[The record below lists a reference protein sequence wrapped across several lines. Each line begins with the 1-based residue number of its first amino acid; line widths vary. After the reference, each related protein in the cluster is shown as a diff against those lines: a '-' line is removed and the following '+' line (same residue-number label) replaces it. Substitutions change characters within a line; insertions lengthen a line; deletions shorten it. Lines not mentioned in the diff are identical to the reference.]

1 MHEQMLLGVA
11 GIVALGIGAQWL
23 AWRLKLPAILLLL
36 ICGIFAGPVSGLLN
50 PDGLFGE
57 LLFPLVSVSV
67 AVILFEG
74 GLNLRFRELRGV
86 GGVVVRLATL
96 GVLITWVLAST
107 AAWLLLSMSPS
118 TALLL
123 GAVLV
128 VSGPTV
134 IMPLLRQVR
143 PAGQVGSIVK
153 WEGIINDPLGA
164 ILAVIVFELILAG
177 GSQAGTAQAILSMA
191 AALLFGSVIGVA
203 GAVIMMLLLRK
214 YLIPDFLQNPVA
226 LMVVVLCYAT
236 ADMLQSEAGLLAVT
250 VMGLVLANQKYVSV
264 KHISDFKED
273 LRVILISSLFII
285 LAARLPIADGRMGSI
300 HGWIFVAVLIL
311 LVRPLSVL
319 ASTAKSSLKRADRIF
334 LGWMAPRGIV
344 AAAIA
349 SVFAIRLGEHG
360 IPGSEQLVPV
370 TFQVIIGTVAVYG
383 LTALPLARRLKVA
396 EPNPQG
402 VLLVGAHSWAREIA
416 QKLLEENYKVALIDT
431 NWNHVTAAR
440 SMGLT
445 AHLGN
450 VLSEKLLHEMQLNG
464 IGKLLAVT
472 PNDNVN
478 SLAALHFVH
487 LFSRASVYQLAPD
500 RAGPDDARP
509 KDLRG
514 RYLFA
519 ADANHSTISKRFAD
533 GAVIKKHSVTEEF
546 NLDGLH
552 KLYGENALPLFI
564 IDESG
569 ALNVCVAGDEP
580 SVRVGDH
587 LISLVTPT
595 EGQA

>member
-1 MHEQMLLGVA
+1 MHEQMLLGLA

-23 AWRLKLPAILLLL
+23 GWRLKLPAILLLL
-36 ICGIFAGPVSGLLN
+36 ICGIVAGPVTGLLD
-50 PDGLFGE
+50 PDKLFGE

-67 AVILFEG
+67 AIILFEG
-74 GLNLRFRELRGV
+74 GLNLRFRELKGV

-96 GVLITWVLAST
+96 GVLVTWALASA
-107 AAWLLLSMSPS
+107 AAWLLLSMSLS
-118 TALLL
+118 AALLL

-177 GSQAGTAQAILSMA
+177 GSQAGSSQAILTMA
-191 AALLFGSVIGVA
+191 AALGYGCLIGVA
-203 GAVIMMLLLRK
+203 GAVIMMVLLRR
-214 YLIPDFLQNPVA
+214 YLIPDFLQNPAA
-226 LMVVVLCYAT
+226 LMLVVLCYAT
-236 ADMLQSEAGLLAVT
+236 ADVLQSEAGLLAVT
-250 VMGLVLANQKYVSV
+250 VMGLVLANQKYVSI

-285 LAARLPIADGRMGSI
+285 LAARLSFADGQMGSI
-300 HGWIFVAVLIL
+300 TGWIFVAVLIL

-319 ASTAKSSLKRADRIF
+319 VSTAKSSLKRADRIF

-349 SVFAIRLGEHG
+349 SVFALRLTEQGV
-360 IPGSEQLVPV
+360 PGSELLVPV

-416 QKLLEENYKVALIDT
+416 IRLVEEGYKVLLIDT
-431 NWNHVTAAR
+431 NWNHVTKAR

-450 VLSEKLLHEMQLNG
+450 VLSENMLHEMQLNG

-487 LFSRASVYQLAPD
+487 LFSRAAVYQLAPGQ
-500 RAGPDDARP
+500 AGTDDAHP

-514 RYLFA
+514 RHLFA
-519 ADANHSTISKRFAD
+519 ADADHATIDKRFAD

-546 NLDGLH
+546 NLDGLR
-552 KLYGENALPLFI
+552 KLYGEDALPLFV

-569 ALNVCVAGDEP
+569 ALKVCVAGDKP
-580 SVRVGDH
+580 SLRVGDR
-587 LISLVTPT
+587 LISLVTPAK
-595 EGQA
+595 GQV

>member
-1 MHEQMLLGVA
+1 MHEQMLLGLA

-36 ICGIFAGPVSGLLN
+36 IGGIFAGPVSGLLN
-50 PDGLFGE
+50 PDKLFGE

-67 AVILFEG
+67 AIILFEG
-74 GLNLRFRELRGV
+74 GLNLRFRELKGV
-86 GGVVVRLATL
+86 GGVVVRLATV
-96 GVLITWVLAST
+96 GVLVTWALASA
-107 AAWLLLSMSPS
+107 AAWLLLSMSLS
-118 TALLL
+118 AALLL

-177 GSQAGTAQAILSMA
+177 GSQAGTSQAILSMA
-191 AALLFGSVIGVA
+191 AALGYGSLIGVV
-203 GAVIMMLLLRK
+203 GAVVLMLILRK
-214 YLIPDFLQNPVA
+214 YLIPDFLQNPAA
-226 LMVVVLCYAT
+226 LMLVVLCYAT
-236 ADMLQSEAGLLAVT
+236 ADVLQSEAGLLAVT
-250 VMGLVLANQKYVSV
+250 VMGLVLANQKYVSI

-285 LAARLPIADGRMGSI
+285 LAARLSFADGQMGSI
-300 HGWIFVAVLIL
+300 AGWVFVAVLIL

-349 SVFAIRLGEHG
+349 SVFALRLSEQGV
-360 IPGSEQLVPV
+360 PGSELLVPV

-402 VLLVGAHSWAREIA
+402 VLFVGAHTWAREIA
-416 QKLLEENYKVALIDT
+416 MKLLEENYKVALIDT
-431 NWNHVTAAR
+431 NWSHVTQAR

-450 VLSEKLLHEMQLNG
+450 VLSEELLHEMQLNG
-464 IGKLLAVT
+464 IGKLLAIT

-478 SLAALHFVH
+478 SLAALHFVQ
-487 LFSRASVYQLAPD
+487 LFSRANVYQLAPGQAD
-500 RAGPDDARP
+500 PDNARP
-509 KDLRG
+509 EDLRG

-519 ADANHSTISKRFAD
+519 ADADQATISMRFAD
-533 GAVIKKHSVTEEF
+533 GAVIKKHSITEEF
-546 NLDGLH
+546 NLESLH
-552 KLYGENALPLFI
+552 KLYGENALPLFV

-569 ALNVCVAGDEP
+569 ALKVCVAGDKP
-580 SVRVGDH
+580 SLRVGDR
-587 LISLVTPT
+587 LISLVTPA
-595 EGQA
+595 EGQV

>member
-1 MHEQMLLGVA
+1 MHEQMLLGLA
-11 GIVALGIGAQWL
+11 GIIALGIGAQWL

-36 ICGIFAGPVSGLLN
+36 VGGILAGPVSGLLN
-50 PDGLFGE
+50 PDKLFGE
-57 LLFPLVSVSV
+57 LLFPLVSCSV
-67 AVILFEG
+67 AIILFEG

-96 GVLITWVLAST
+96 GVLVTWALAS
-107 AAWLLLSMSPS
+107 AGAWLLLSMSLPA
-118 TALLL
+118 ALLL

-177 GSQAGTAQAILSMA
+177 GSQGGTSQAILSMA
-191 AALLFGSVIGVA
+191 AALGYGSLIGVA
-203 GAVIMMLLLRK
+203 GAVTMMLLLRK
-214 YLIPDFLQNPVA
+214 YLIPDFLQNPAA
-226 LMVVVLCYAT
+226 LMVVILCYAT

-250 VMGLVLANQKYVSV
+250 VMGLVLANQKYVSI
-264 KHISDFKED
+264 KHITDFKED

-285 LAARLPIADGRMGSI
+285 LAARLPIADGHMGSI
-300 HGWIFVAVLIL
+300 SGWIFVAVLIL

-319 ASTAKSSLKRADRIF
+319 VSTAGSSLKRTDRIF

-349 SVFAIRLGEHG
+349 SVFALRLSEQGV
-360 IPGSEQLVPV
+360 PGSELLVPV

-402 VLLVGAHSWAREIA
+402 VLLVGAHDWARGIA
-416 QKLLEENYKVALIDT
+416 QKLLEENYKVVLIDT

-450 VLSEKLLHEMQLNG
+450 VLSEKLLQDMQLNG

-487 LFSRASVYQLAPD
+487 LFTRAGVYQLAS
-500 RAGPDDARP
+500 GQSGSDDEHP
-509 KDLRG
+509 KELRG
-514 RYLFA
+514 RTLFA
-519 ADANHSTISKRFAD
+519 EEVDHSAICKRFAA

-546 NLDGLH
+546 NLDGLR

-569 ALNVCVAGDEP
+569 DLKVCVAGDEP

-587 LISLVTPT
+587 LISLVTPS
-595 EGQA
+595 EGSA